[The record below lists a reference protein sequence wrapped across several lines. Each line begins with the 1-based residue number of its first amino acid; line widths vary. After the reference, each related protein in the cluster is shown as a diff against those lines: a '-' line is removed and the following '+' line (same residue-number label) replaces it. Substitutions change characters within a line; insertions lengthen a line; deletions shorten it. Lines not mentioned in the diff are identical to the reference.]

1 MLYGSIFML
10 LYCIVKGEK
19 IIIDWSITYIAPTLY
34 LGIMGSFIAF
44 WSYLTL
50 INRIGPG
57 RAAYVLVATP
67 ILALCI
73 SSLFEGYIWS
83 IATFAGMTLVVIG
96 NILVLKR

>member
-1 MLYGSIFML
+1 
-10 LYCIVKGEK
+10 
-19 IIIDWSITYIAPTLY
+19 
-34 LGIMGSFIAF
+34 MGSFIAF